1 MLLKSLRVDP
11 VELATSTGW
20 KVEPRG
26 VCKGAHCVPLPAS
39 AADDAGLVDV
49 RALADRLGM
58 AIVGEANHAGSELW
72 ALGPESAVTGRA
84 LTTAEAPDLVLP
96 TIDGEPFR
104 LSGLLGSK
112 VIIVSWASW

>member
-1 MLLKSLRVDP
+1 MLLSSLLVDP
-11 VELATSTGW
+11 VDLTVSTGW

-26 VCKGAHCVPLPAS
+26 ACKGVHCVPLPPS
-39 AADDAGLVDV
+39 AIDLAGRIDV
-49 RALADRLGM
+49 RVLAERLGM
-58 AIVGEANHAGSELW
+58 ALVEDLDGELW

-104 LSGLLGSK
+104 LSELRGSK